1 MLLFNR
7 WLEDFLFH
15 VSRQIRISLKT
26 TRMSQQDTEKK
37 IQRVLDRMKELQI
50 SQQRKFDELSE
61 FQSKILHKI
70 IEKLAEYFKSEDT
83 VDQFC
88 EWSPS
93 EAPQA
98 KETWQETKSEVLNC
112 ISQRTHQFVQYWE
125 DKEHEFT
132 KAQVLLTKYCCEKYL
147 VMEEEIRQ
155 VEEDVF
161 FDDVAEQEVPKHE
174 EVTPT
179 KSRLKWQQKFTETT
193 PVWLRQGLASVVV
206 GSPSFGSFSA
216 KIKKKLHYKSKLERY
231 VDDPCDYMSRRSR
244 KCLKMIAT
252 EDRLLPFINKQLED
266 AVQFLKQIKDKIP
279 KLLESDEALYK
290 TLLFKVDRSKT
301 QVQEIFQ
308 PLERQV
314 ESLTR
319 ELTVYNLTEM
329 RKSDFTDDELKWDGN
344 YESII
349 GHGSFST
356 VYRGALTREGELE
369 VNVALKVYRNPLT
382 TRNVWHFVDEERA
395 LRFVLNFQAKT

>member
-1 MLLFNR
+1 
-7 WLEDFLFH
+7 
-15 VSRQIRISLKT
+15 
-26 TRMSQQDTEKK
+26 MSQQNAEKK
-37 IQRVLDRMKELQI
+37 IQRVISRMKELQI
-50 SQQRKFDELSE
+50 SQKRKFDELSE
-61 FQSKILHKI
+61 FQSKILQKI
-70 IEKLAEYFKSEDT
+70 IEKLVVYFKSADT
-83 VDQFC
+83 AKQFC
-88 EWSPS
+88 KWSPS

-125 DKEHEFT
+125 DEEHEFAQ
-132 KAQVLLTKYCCEKYL
+132 AQVLLTKYCCEKYL

-155 VEEDVF
+155 VENE
-161 FDDVAEQEVPKHE
+161 FDDVEQEVPKHE
-174 EVTPT
+174 EITPT
-179 KSRLKWQQKFTETT
+179 KSRSKWQRKFTETT

-206 GSPSFGSFSA
+206 GSPLGSFGA

-231 VDDPCDYMSRRSR
+231 VDDPCDYLSRRSR
-244 KCLKMIAT
+244 KCLKAIAT
-252 EDRLLPFINKQLED
+252 QDRLLPFINKQLED

-290 TLLFKVDRSKT
+290 NLLEVGRSKT
-301 QVQEIFQ
+301 QVQEIYQ

-329 RKSDFTDDELKWDGN
+329 RKSDFTDDELKWDGKF
-344 YESII
+344 ESII

-356 VYRGALTREGELE
+356 VYRGALTREGEPE
-369 VNVALKVYRNPLT
+369 VKVALKVYKDPLT

-395 LRFVLNFQAKT
+395 LRFVLNFQTKT